1 MSEPKT
7 LVDAFYSRIRNN
19 PVAASLIIL
28 GAIVIGLSSFTD
40 AAKNLLDLVITD
52 TRPEINGEWKAEVTY
67 DWTSRTFTETFTIQ
81 GDGDEVYGTASFLG
95 VKRGIVEGKTNQEGL
110 QFMTITAEVSGSQS
124 TRELKHDYRGKLLNG
139 EIKFIMQTR
148 GGSSAK
154 GPLEFIARKIPAQ
167 TD

>member
-95 VKRGIVEGKTNQEGL
+95 VKRGIVEGKDKSRG
-110 QFMTITAEVSGSQS
+110 TAV
-124 TRELKHDYRGKLLNG
+124 HDDNSRGVGFPINKRT
-139 EIKFIMQTR
+139 QTR
-148 GGSSAK
+148 LPG
-154 GPLEFIARKIPAQ
+154 Q
-167 TD
+167 TIER

>member
-7 LVDAFYSRIRNN
+7 LVDAVFSRIRNN

-28 GAIVIGLSSFTD
+28 GAIVIGLSTFTN
-40 AAKNLLDLVITD
+40 AAKNLLDIVIMD
-52 TRPEINGEWKAEVTY
+52 ARPEINGEWKAEVTY
-67 DWTSRTFTETFTIQ
+67 GWSSRTFTETFTIK
-81 GDGDEVYGTASFLG
+81 GDGDQVYGTASFLG
-95 VKRGIVEGKTNQEGL
+95 VKRGIVEGKTSKDGL

-124 TRELKHDYRGKLLNG
+124 TGDLKHDYRGKVLDG

-154 GPLEFIARKIPAQ
+154 GPIEFIARKIPAQ
-167 TD
+167 TN